1 MHDPLHEDTHVGILE
16 VLYAS
21 AAAAAMRKQR
31 ISVAGDL
38 LDERVAM
45 TAEQWHGLVR
55 RFRSCTGDDPAG
67 LCATLLVMR
76 PSIAVR
82 WVTAEN
88 LP

>member
-1 MHDPLHEDTHVGILE
+1 MHDPLDEHTHVGILE
-16 VLYAS
+16 VRNS
-21 AAAAAMRKQR
+21 SPAALAMRKER
-31 ISVAGDL
+31 VGVAGDL
-38 LDERVAM
+38 FDEGVAM